1 MKNSINLSP
10 FKIHWIV
17 LVPDFGIATKADER
31 RLWSYNPFS
40 RQFNN
45 ALFSRSFNNTVLATH
60 YPTKERAVEV
70 LNKLIDDDIIL
81 SKDYTAYIISDRQ
94 FGKYSGDLSSLLTQK
109 QKDDAIKLMRK
120 IAE

>member
-31 RLWSYNPFS
+31 RLWSYN
-40 RQFNN
+40 
-45 ALFSRSFNNTVLATH
+45 LFSRSFNNTVLATH

-70 LNKLIDDDIIL
+70 LNKLIDDDIRL

>member
-1 MKNSINLSP
+1 MKKNHEFSP

-31 RLWSYNPFS
+31 RLWNYK
-40 RQFNN
+40 
-45 ALFSRSFNNTVLATH
+45 LFARSFNNAVLATH
-60 YPTKERAVEV
+60 FPTKERAVEV
-70 LNKLIDDDIIL
+70 LNKLIDDDIRL

-94 FGKYSGDLSSLLTQK
+94 FGEYSGDLSSLFTQK
-109 QKDDAIKLMRK
+109 QKDDAIKFIQK